1 MSTADLAPRQRLL
14 RHGAQGLSD
23 AELLAVVLRNGS
35 PGIPALAV
43 AERLLDASGGLAG
56 LVGANRQ
63 VLRHLGATDSRAAV
77 LLATNE
83 LLSRLTRVRLGN
95 QRLLNEPETVA
106 AHIQV
111 SYPVNGQELM
121 GALYLDV
128 RFRLIAED
136 EIYRGTLTRA
146 AVEPRAILRGA
157 LLHSAGGLIVWHTH
171 PSGKPEPS
179 PEDWNFTQRLHQAS
193 ELMGIRLVDHMILG
207 AGGQWVS
214 LSRREALLRGDPGGP
229 RPR

>member
-1 MSTADLAPRQRLL
+1 MGSDLAPRERLL

-56 LVGANRQ
+56 LVGADRQ
-63 VLRHLGATDSRAAV
+63 ILRHLGATDSRAAV
-77 LLATNE
+77 VLATAE
-83 LLSRLTRVRLGN
+83 LLRRLSRVRLGSK
-95 QRLLNEPETVA
+95 RLMNEPGTVA
-106 AHIQV
+106 AYLQV
-111 SYPVNGQELM
+111 GYPMTGQELV

-128 RFRLIAED
+128 RYRLIAED
-136 EIYRGTLTRA
+136 EIYRGTLTWT

-157 LLHSAGGLIVWHTH
+157 LLHSAGGLIIWHTH
-171 PSGKPEPS
+171 PSGEPDPS
-179 PEDWNFTQRLHQAS
+179 PEDLSFTQRMHRAS

-207 AGGQWVS
+207 ADGRWVS
-214 LSRREALLRGDPGGP
+214 LSRRGLRGFLR
-229 RPR
+229 RPLKGATA